1 MRMREQFKKWTAFV
15 VWTVWMGAALGCEGP
30 QAETKQAGLKTD
42 GTLPVQSE
50 KLVEEEWQ
58 IFRGK
63 HAEMDENEA
72 RRRFDAIQTMSAK
85 ARETYPQKAAQA
97 AAWAERRALA
107 QKWLETRIEKRFSR
121 ETLLDRDI
129 QLAIDAYAFESGHP
143 ALVTASHLLIK
154 DDKETTPAE
163 RVAVLEAVRNR
174 LLALDA
180 ITNEALSE
188 EALRLVRA
196 GYVVDLNC
204 DMTFPRYPM
213 QSFMGEQLSY
223 GAMVEPF
230 SAAAFALNEDHVL
243 SPVVETPFG
252 HHIILYIDRTEEKKP
267 DLEDVREYM
276 IARILEQGRKR
287 ATEQALIELQSAA
300 SIGINEQKM
309 SRILQG
315 ESLASGE

>member
-1 MRMREQFKKWTAFV
+1 MRMREQFKKVTAFIL
-15 VWTVWMGAALGCEGP
+15 WTVLMGLAVGCEGP
-30 QAETKQAGLKTD
+30 EAETKVSGLKTD
-42 GTLPVQSE
+42 GTLPMQSA

-58 IFRGK
+58 LYRAK
-63 HAEMDENEA
+63 HAEMDESEA
-72 RRRFDAIQTMSAK
+72 RRQFDAIQTMSAK
-85 ARETYPQKAAQA
+85 AREKYPQKAARA
-97 AAWAERRALA
+97 AAWAERRALD

-121 ETLLDRDI
+121 ETLQDSDI

-154 DDKETTPAE
+154 DDKETTAAE
-163 RVAVLEAVRNR
+163 RVAVLEEVRSR
-174 LLALDA
+174 LLAMNT

-188 EALRLVRA
+188 EAVRLVRA
-196 GYVVDLNC
+196 GYVVDLNR

-230 SAAAFALNEDHVL
+230 SAAAFALDEEHVL
-243 SPVVETPFG
+243 SPVVETQFG

-267 DLEDVREYM
+267 ALEDVREY
-276 IARILEQGRKR
+276 IAARILEQGRKL
-287 ATEQALIELQSAA
+287 ATDQALLELQKTA

-309 SRILQG
+309 SEIFQRG
-315 ESLASGE
+315 GRESEE